1 MSGSQYTQLESGG
14 IDAKEGSS
22 IHQLGMA
29 PAMRSRGYCSWITTQ
44 SFETIDPSAV
54 SLRNKLLPARRARAR
69 NFLAGPSFVPL
80 VVRLRV
86 PFTAEV
92 SCWKEWCCC
101 RWCWSRWAKC
111 WIRSWCCSNRSHWS
125 RILCRSHCC
134 WFRLSMNP
142 YRCCW
147 LRWSMLCRRR
157 LQCCCP
163 CRWWSHCR
171 SSCRMRPK
179 SCRCGSA
186 GNAGLWSMCCCC
198 YSNFGPW
205 LYWTGP

>member
-1 MSGSQYTQLESGG
+1 MSGSQYTQLESRG

-29 PAMRSRGYCSWITTQ
+29 PAMRSGDTVRGSR
-44 SFETIDPSAV
+44 PSP
-54 SLRNKLLPARRARAR
+54 SRRLIPPQFLSAINSCLQEGPAR

-80 VVRLRV
+80 LVRLRV

-101 RWCWSRWAKC
+101 HWCWSRWAKC

-125 RILCRSHCC
+125 TILCRSHCC

-163 CRWWSHCR
+163 CR
-171 SSCRMRPK
+171 
-179 SCRCGSA
+179 
-186 GNAGLWSMCCCC
+186 
-198 YSNFGPW
+198 
-205 LYWTGP
+205 